1 MTMSVFSEPAVVT
14 VYGPS
19 GMGKTTD
26 TLFSFPMGLFFALPG
41 ALKPS
46 LRVVGWDPHAAG
58 QVVAVTD
65 LDSAVV
71 ALRNVK
77 PGVWDAI
84 IVDDLSLLTERTMQ
98 KLEAKHAGSRNK
110 FALWDELRDVVIS
123 FRETARA
130 SGLHVI
136 LNAHERQPETK
147 DGTFFRGGPSL
158 PSKTLTER
166 IPHISDTVLR
176 AASDP
181 TAPGSWKGVYKCEP
195 ANPQWIM
202 KDRHGCCP
210 PTCPQNLGEILRMA
224 GYNIRRRPELEWQE
238 QWVEWIA
245 TSLASGTPEKKVM
258 EELNA
263 QFAEADPLHLRWVRR
278 DGRHRH
284 SLRRAYHTMITTD

>member
-1 MTMSVFSEPAVVT
+1 MSFSEPAVVV

-58 QVVAVTD
+58 QVVPVTD
-65 LDSAVV
+65 LDAAVQ
-71 ALRNVK
+71 ALRQVK
-77 PGVWDAI
+77 PGTFDAVV
-84 IVDDLSLLTERTMQ
+84 VDDLSLLAERTMQ
-98 KLEAKHAGSRNK
+98 NLEAKYAGSRNM
-110 FALWDELRDVVIS
+110 FALWDSLRDTVIR
-123 FRETARA
+123 FREAARA
-130 SGLHVI
+130 CGLHVI

-147 DGTFFRGGPSL
+147 DGTFFRGGPAL

-166 IPHISDTVLR
+166 IPHIADTVLR
-176 AASDP
+176 ACADP
-181 TAPGSWKGVYKCEP
+181 TMPGQWKGIYKCEP
-195 ANPQWIM
+195 ANPQWVM

-224 GYNIRRRPELEWQE
+224 GYTIRRRPELGWQE
-238 QWVEWIA
+238 EWVEWVA
-245 TSLASGTPEKKVM
+245 QNLAGGRPEKDVM
-258 EELNA
+258 AELNA
-263 QFAEADPLHLRWVRR
+263 NFAEADPLHLRWVRR

-284 SLRRAYHTMITTD
+284 MLRKAYTQMVTND